1 MPKEEIQTID
11 EIAAACF
18 DEAGIQDGDE
28 GTYNPHDYTKPLSA
42 DADSSGE
49 QDEASKE
56 PKQTAATE
64 RLYAG
69 KFKTPEEMEA
79 AFLEIQKPAQ
89 SGKNDASVEEAS
101 TKEDSI
107 PDLSREELT
116 TLSENDDMDK
126 TSYTVEYLRK
136 KMGERDLSDFELEKL
151 RELDGK
157 DDLYG
162 QYVAAKTERQ
172 IMAKLKPV
180 VDTVSEESNRKAQEE
195 FFKRESAIEDS
206 NKEEFGDEL
215 PTLKKK
221 VSDPKFIEE
230 VLSQSPIRNVIL
242 NEWDKGSKAMSHKLL
257 LRETKYYVEQQKNKK
272 INKSVQ
278 ADIGGGAAQRKT
290 NSASTIDEAFEAA
303 EREFHQ

>member
-28 GTYNPHDYTKPLSA
+28 GTYNPQDYTKPLSA

-49 QDEASKE
+49 QDEASKAVQDGKGVE
-56 PKQTAATE
+56 TGAPE

-89 SGKNDASVEEAS
+89 PEK
-101 TKEDSI
+101 KEDAI

-136 KMGERDLSDFELEKL
+136 KMSERDLSDFELEKL

>member
-28 GTYNPHDYTKPLSA
+28 GAYNPQDYTKPLSA
-42 DADSSGE
+42 DVDSSGE
-49 QDEASKE
+49 QDETSKE

-79 AFLEIQKPAQ
+79 AFLETQKTTEPE
-89 SGKNDASVEEAS
+89 K
-101 TKEDSI
+101 KEDAI

-136 KMGERDLSDFELEKL
+136 KMSERDLSDFELEKL

-195 FFKRESAIEDS
+195 YFKRESAINNS
-206 NKEEFGDEL
+206 NTEEFGDEL

-290 NSASTIDEAFEAA
+290 DSASTIDEAFEAA
-303 EREFHQ
+303 EREHQ

>member
-28 GTYNPHDYTKPLSA
+28 GAYNPQDYTKPLSA
-42 DADSSGE
+42 DVDSSGE
-49 QDEASKE
+49 QDETSKE

-79 AFLEIQKPAQ
+79 AFLETQKTTEPE
-89 SGKNDASVEEAS
+89 K
-101 TKEDSI
+101 KEDAI

-195 FFKRESAIEDS
+195 YFKRESAINNS
-206 NKEEFGDEL
+206 NTEEFGDEL

-290 NSASTIDEAFEAA
+290 DSASTIDEAFEAA
-303 EREFHQ
+303 EREHQ

>member
-28 GTYNPHDYTKPLSA
+28 GTYNSHDYTKPLSA

-56 PKQTAATE
+56 PKQTTATE

-79 AFLEIQKPAQ
+79 AFLETQKTTEPE
-89 SGKNDASVEEAS
+89 K
-101 TKEDSI
+101 KEPDSI

-195 FFKRESAIEDS
+195 YFKRESAIEDS

-215 PTLKKK
+215 PILKKK

>member
-1 MPKEEIQTID
+1 MKEEIQTID

-49 QDEASKE
+49 QDEVSKE

-79 AFLEIQKPAQ
+79 AFLETQKTTEPE
-89 SGKNDASVEEAS
+89 K
-101 TKEDSI
+101 KETDSI

-136 KMGERDLSDFELEKL
+136 KMSERDLSDFELEKL

-180 VDTVSEESNRKAQEE
+180 VDTVSEESNHKAQEE

>member
-1 MPKEEIQTID
+1 MEEKIQTID

-18 DEAGIQDGDE
+18 DEAGVQDGDE
-28 GTYNPHDYTKPLSA
+28 GTYNPQDYTKPLDA

-49 QDEASKE
+49 QDETSKE
-56 PKQTAATE
+56 PKQPAATE

-79 AFLEIQKPAQ
+79 AFLETQKTTEPE
-89 SGKNDASVEEAS
+89 K
-101 TKEDSI
+101 KESDSI
-107 PDLSREELT
+107 PDLSRDELT

-157 DDLYG
+157 EDLYG

-180 VDTVSEESNRKAQEE
+180 VDTYSEESQRKAEAA
-195 FFKRESAIEDS
+195 FFEREKAIEDS
-206 NKEEFGDEL
+206 NKDEFGDEL

-257 LRETKYYVEQQKNKK
+257 LRETKYYVEQQRNKK

-278 ADIGGGAAQRKT
+278 ADVGGGAAQRKT
-290 NSASTIDEAFEAA
+290 DSASTIDEAFEAA

>member
-56 PKQTAATE
+56 PKQTTAPE

-79 AFLEIQKPAQ
+79 AFLETQKTTEPE
-89 SGKNDASVEEAS
+89 K
-101 TKEDSI
+101 KETDSI

-136 KMGERDLSDFELEKL
+136 KMSERDLSDFELEKL

>member
-1 MPKEEIQTID
+1 MEEKIQTID

-18 DEAGIQDGDE
+18 DEAGVQDGDE
-28 GTYNPHDYTKPLSA
+28 GTYNPKEYTKPLDA

-49 QDEASKE
+49 QDETSKVAQDGKGVE
-56 PKQTAATE
+56 TGAPE

-79 AFLEIQKPAQ
+79 AFLEMQKATEPE
-89 SGKNDASVEEAS
+89 K
-101 TKEDSI
+101 KETDSI
-107 PDLSREELT
+107 PDLSRDELT

-136 KMGERDLSDFELEKL
+136 KMVERDLSDFELEKL

-157 DDLYG
+157 EDLYG

-180 VDTVSEESNRKAQEE
+180 VDTYSEESQRKAEAA
-195 FFKRESAIEDS
+195 FFEREKAIEDS
-206 NKEEFGDEL
+206 NKDEFGDEL

-257 LRETKYYVEQQKNKK
+257 LRETKYYVEQQRNKK

-278 ADIGGGAAQRKT
+278 ADVGGGAAQRKMD
-290 NSASTIDEAFEAA
+290 SASTIDEAFEAA

>member
-28 GTYNPHDYTKPLSA
+28 GTYNPQDYTKPLSA

-79 AFLEIQKPAQ
+79 AFLETQKTTEPE
-89 SGKNDASVEEAS
+89 K
-101 TKEDSI
+101 KETDSI

-136 KMGERDLSDFELEKL
+136 KMSERDLSDFELEKL

>member
-28 GTYNPHDYTKPLSA
+28 GTYNPQDYTKPLSA

-56 PKQTAATE
+56 PKQTTATE

-79 AFLEIQKPAQ
+79 AFLETQKTTEPE
-89 SGKNDASVEEAS
+89 K
-101 TKEDSI
+101 KETDSI

-272 INKSVQ
+272 ISKSVQ

>member
-18 DEAGIQDGDE
+18 DEAGVQDGDE
-28 GTYNPHDYTKPLSA
+28 GTYNPKEYAKPLDA

-49 QDEASKE
+49 QDETSKE
-56 PKQTAATE
+56 PKQPAATE

-79 AFLEIQKPAQ
+79 AFLEMQKTTEPE
-89 SGKNDASVEEAS
+89 K
-101 TKEDSI
+101 KESDSI
-107 PDLSREELT
+107 PDLSRDELT

-157 DDLYG
+157 EDLYG

-180 VDTVSEESNRKAQEE
+180 VDTYSEESQRKAEAA
-195 FFKRESAIEDS
+195 FFEREKAIEDS
-206 NKEEFGDEL
+206 NKDEFGDEL

-257 LRETKYYVEQQKNKK
+257 LRETKYYVEQQRNKK

-278 ADIGGGAAQRKT
+278 ADVGGGAAQRKMD
-290 NSASTIDEAFEAA
+290 SASTIDEAFEAA

>member
-28 GTYNPHDYTKPLSA
+28 GTYNPQDYTKPLSA

-56 PKQTAATE
+56 PKQTTAPE

-79 AFLEIQKPAQ
+79 AFLETQKTTEPE
-89 SGKNDASVEEAS
+89 K
-101 TKEDSI
+101 KETDSI

-136 KMGERDLSDFELEKL
+136 KMSERDLSDFELEKL

>member
-1 MPKEEIQTID
+1 MSKEEIQTID

-18 DEAGIQDGDE
+18 DDAGVKDDDE
-28 GTYNPHDYTKPLSA
+28 GSFNPRDYTKPLSEEGEK
-42 DADSSGE
+42 SSGE
-49 QDEASKE
+49 QDEQSKE
-56 PKQTAATE
+56 VAGKTQEPEPTK

-69 KFKTPEEMEA
+69 KYQTPEEMEA
-79 AFLEIQKPAQ
+79 AFLELQKKPEPE
-89 SGKNDASVEEAS
+89 KKPEE
-101 TKEDSI
+101 SI
-107 PDLSREELT
+107 PDLSRDELT
-116 TLSENDDMDK
+116 TLSENDQMDK
-126 TSYTVEYLRK
+126 TSYTVEYLKK
-136 KMGERDLSDFELEKL
+136 KMADRDLTEFELEKL

-162 QYVAAKTERQ
+162 QYVATKTERQ

-180 VDTVSEESNRKAQEE
+180 VDTVSEDANRKAQEE
-195 FFKRESAIEDS
+195 YFKKEEAINNS

-215 PTLKKK
+215 PSLKKK

-230 VLSQSPIRNVIL
+230 VLAQSPIRNVIIS
-242 NEWDKGSKAMSHKLL
+242 EWDNGSKAMSHKLL

-272 INKSVQ
+272 MSKSVQ

-290 NSASTIDEAFEAA
+290 DSASTIDEAFEAA

>member
-18 DEAGIQDGDE
+18 DEAGVQDGDE
-28 GTYNPHDYTKPLSA
+28 GTYNPKEYAKPLDA

-49 QDEASKE
+49 QDESSKVAPAGKGVE
-56 PKQTAATE
+56 TGTSA

-79 AFLEIQKPAQ
+79 AFLETQKTTEPE
-89 SGKNDASVEEAS
+89 KKP
-101 TKEDSI
+101 TDSI
-107 PDLSREELT
+107 PDLSRDELT

-157 DDLYG
+157 EDLYG

-180 VDTVSEESNRKAQEE
+180 VDTYSEESQRKAEAA
-195 FFKRESAIEDS
+195 FFEREKAIEDS
-206 NKEEFGDEL
+206 NKDEFGDEL

-257 LRETKYYVEQQKNKK
+257 LRETKYYVEQQRNKK

-278 ADIGGGAAQRKT
+278 ADVGGGAAQRKT
-290 NSASTIDEAFEAA
+290 DSASTIDEAFEAA